1 MAVLVHVEGC
11 WEALTESV
19 DLARRVVDLI
29 GDVKGEAIVLMDLR
43 GLTVMCDY
51 FVIGTANSDRQLN
64 AIVEKIREE
73 IKKEAHI
80 LPAGVEGKGEDGWV
94 LMDYGDVIVHIFAPQ
109 ARSYYD
115 LEGLWRDAP
124 VLLRVQ

>member
-1 MAVLVHVEGC
+1 MAVLVHVGC
-11 WEALTESV
+11 GWEALTESV

-73 IKKEAHI
+73 IKKESQI

-94 LMDYGDVIVHIFAPQ
+94 LMDYGDVIVHMFAPQ